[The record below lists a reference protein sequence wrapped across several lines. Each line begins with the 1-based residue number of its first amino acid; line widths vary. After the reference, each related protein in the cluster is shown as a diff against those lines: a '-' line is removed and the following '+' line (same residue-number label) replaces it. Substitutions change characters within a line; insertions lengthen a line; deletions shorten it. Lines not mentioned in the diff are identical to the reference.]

1 MYVEFTKEDNSGYY
15 TACLPESASVYE
27 VMEAISGLLLT
38 TGFNYL
44 SIIKAHEDEVSRMNE
59 AIEREGGDDEG

>member
-15 TACLPESASVYE
+15 NACLPESASVYE

-44 SIIKAHEDEVSRMNE
+44 SIIKAHEAEVERMDEAVRK
-59 AIEREGGDDEG
+59 GDEE

>member
-44 SIIKAHEDEVSRMNE
+44 SIIKAHEAEVERMDEAVRK
-59 AIEREGGDDEG
+59 GDEE

>member
-1 MYVEFTKEDNSGYY
+1 MCVEFPKEDNSGYY
-15 TACLPESASVYE
+15 TARLPESASVYE

-44 SIIKAHEDEVSRMNE
+44 SIIKAHEVEVERMNE
-59 AIEREGGDDEG
+59 AIRKGDEDD